1 MDIANAINNLGF
13 PIAMVV
19 YFIWDKNKS
28 TQTMIK
34 AIENNSKLLS
44 LVLRKLNIE
53 ENEVDNYE

>member
-1 MDIANAINNLGF
+1 MDITSAINNLGF

-44 LVLRKLNIE
+44 LVLKKLNIE
-53 ENEVDNYE
+53 EGEEHE

>member
-1 MDIANAINNLGF
+1 MDIANVINNLGF

-53 ENEVDNYE
+53 ENEVDIYE

>member
-1 MDIANAINNLGF
+1 MDITNVINNLGF

-53 ENEVDNYE
+53 ENEVDRYE